1 LPFRSTGNNE
11 LLLGNPWFISSALH
25 GVLLAGALLV
35 LVLSRQN
42 VSRDVVIDVIESPQT
57 APLPVRM
64 TEPRPLPKPQTVR
77 EVFGISP
84 KAASIDQGLEVKA
97 GNTVA
102 KAPDDEKL
110 RPGDLDSLPVP
121 SDEYL
126 VTLMPQLKT
135 EVRVAYPPESRKK
148 GVQGA
153 VVMDLLIDTTG
164 KVREA
169 TLVEGPN
176 QELSQAALV
185 AAKGFQF
192 SPAAIKD
199 KPVAVRIRYT
209 YRFVLE
215 R

>member
-1 LPFRSTGNNE
+1 MPFRSTDNNE
-11 LLLGNPWFISSALH
+11 LLLGNPWFISSSLHAAL
-25 GVLLAGALLV
+25 VAFAV
-35 LVLSRQN
+35 LVLFLSQQR
-42 VSRDVVIDVIESPQT
+42 VPRDVVIDIIESPQT

-64 TEPRPLPKPQTVR
+64 IEARPLPKPVVAR

-84 KAASIDQGLEVKA
+84 KALSTDQGLEVKA

-102 KAPDDEKL
+102 KAPDNEKL
-110 RPGDLDSLPVP
+110 RPGDLDSLPIP
-121 SDEYL
+121 TDEYL
-126 VTLMPQLKT
+126 VSAMPQLKA
-135 EVRVAYPPESRKK
+135 EVRVIYPPESRKK
-148 GVQGA
+148 GIQGP
-153 VVMDLLIDTTG
+153 VVMDLLIDTQG

-176 QELSQAALV
+176 QELSQAALA

-199 KPVAVRIRYT
+199 RPVAVRIRYI